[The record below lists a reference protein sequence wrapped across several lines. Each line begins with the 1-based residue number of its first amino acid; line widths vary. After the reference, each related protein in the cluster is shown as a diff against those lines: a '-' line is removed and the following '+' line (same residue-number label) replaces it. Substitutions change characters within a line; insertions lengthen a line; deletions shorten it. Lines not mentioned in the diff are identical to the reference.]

1 MWMYVRVRE
10 GGCVYV
16 CVCVIVRV
24 CMYMCTCVHMCMC
37 VYTCGSFEIR
47 NWKLRN
53 WKLKVV
59 PDFLLNNKTAK
70 PKSVK
75 A

>member
-37 VYTCGSFEIR
+37 VYTCGSFELETESGTR
-47 NWKLRN
+47 
-53 WKLKVV
+53 
-59 PDFLLNNKTAK
+59 FSTQQ
-70 PKSVK
+70 
-75 A
+75 